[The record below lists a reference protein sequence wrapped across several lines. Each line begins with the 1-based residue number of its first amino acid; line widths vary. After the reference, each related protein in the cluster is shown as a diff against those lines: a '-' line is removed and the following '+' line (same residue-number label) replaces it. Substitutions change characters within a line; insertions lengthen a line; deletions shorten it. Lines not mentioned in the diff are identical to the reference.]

1 LIREKTQITC
11 RELKGVLQNLSRGF
25 FEDVETK
32 RIRYSRR
39 PLRNES
45 GITEE
50 LLLSVAEK
58 GLVQPI
64 VVRPLRE
71 EDGFEVVAG
80 NRRLQACKTL
90 GLRKIPC
97 HVIEL
102 DDKEAYEMSLVENL
116 QRRTLNPIEEAKA
129 FKSYV
134 DEYGYGS
141 ETTLARTL
149 GKSPSYVSRRI
160 ALLKMPANVQDRL
173 LRGAKVSLTQELFSL
188 NEDDKNALAAFIA
201 ENQHLAR
208 DDVRLVAQLIK
219 RGEGI
224 NLARAP
230 LSGYAEEEARRH
242 YLERVVGKFISI
254 LEVCEMRLDEVLD
267 NLEKDEWVLREILA
281 QQRMLIHDQIDSLMK
296 LRRRFRRH
304 MPPTEAP
311 SLGHVG
317 PRNRRS

>member
-1 LIREKTQITC
+1 M
-11 RELKGVLQNLSRGF
+11 LQNLSRGF

-32 RIRYSRR
+32 RIRYSKR
-39 PLRNES
+39 PLRNET
-45 GITEE
+45 GIIEE
-50 LLLSVAEK
+50 LLLSVAER

-80 NRRLQACKTL
+80 NRRLLACKTL

-116 QRRTLNPIEEAKA
+116 QRRTLNPIEEARA

-160 ALLKMPANVQDRL
+160 ALLKMSANVQDRL

-188 NEDDKNALAAFIA
+188 NEDDRNALAAFIA

-208 DDVRLVAQLIK
+208 DDVRLVARLIK
-219 RGEGI
+219 KGEGI
-224 NLARAP
+224 NLARAY
-230 LSGYAEEEARRH
+230 LSHYAEEEARRH

-267 NLEKDEWVLREILA
+267 NLEKNEWVLREILA
-281 QQRMLIHDQIDSLMK
+281 QQRMLIHDQIDGLMK
-296 LRRRFRRH
+296 LRRRFRH
-304 MPPTEAP
+304 HVPPTEAP
-311 SLGHVG
+311 SLRRVG
-317 PRNRRS
+317 PRIRHS